1 LRCIEQVSLENRLP
15 EVDPK
20 PTGLWWERT
29 TTVSGYLCHH
39 LPLYYLAAGVVQ
51 KVVHWVSDA
60 PLHFEMPPNN
70 PGWTSGSP
78 SMFLHTDKT
87 SFFMMPE
94 PLTVGAVRIMS
105 ILLGLVTVWACYQT
119 AKAVLPDDSTL
130 PIIAAVLCAGWPQF
144 LYMQRA
150 INNDILATALASCV
164 LIVLLNVGRPYR
176 FIWATGLSCLA
187 ILAKLTMSFTLVV
200 LVLAFG
206 LEWFTFRTQRKTYL
220 IAALVSMGTAGL
232 LAMLLT
238 FQPTINNHIITD
250 QIVFGST
257 LPQVTTAAYWLDV
270 LKLSISSGYARFGW
284 MNVPAPEWQAYAWW
298 AFIAVTTLVGLA
310 ILGPA

>member
-1 LRCIEQVSLENRLP
+1 ML
-15 EVDPK
+15 DA
-20 PTGLWWERT
+20 RT
-29 TTVSGYLCHH
+29 
-39 LPLYYLAAGVVQ
+39 A
-51 KVVHWVSDA
+51 
-60 PLHFEMPPNN
+60 
-70 PGWTSGSP
+70 
-78 SMFLHTDKT
+78 
-87 SFFMMPE
+87 
-94 PLTVGAVRIMS
+94 
-105 ILLGLVTVWACYQT
+105 
-119 AKAVLPDDSTL
+119 
-130 PIIAAVLCAGWPQF
+130 
-144 LYMQRA
+144 
-150 INNDILATALASCV
+150 
-164 LIVLLNVGRPYR
+164 
-176 FIWATGLSCLA
+176 IWATGLSCLA

-298 AFIAVTTLVGLA
+298 AFIAVTTCWLAKHLEGPRSAPETSFDHVRLDGGVLA
-310 ILGPA
+310 IPAPEFKPLPTSVSLCLSCAARRHLLFAVGFQQFWKNSKWSLPRGFRSYWQV